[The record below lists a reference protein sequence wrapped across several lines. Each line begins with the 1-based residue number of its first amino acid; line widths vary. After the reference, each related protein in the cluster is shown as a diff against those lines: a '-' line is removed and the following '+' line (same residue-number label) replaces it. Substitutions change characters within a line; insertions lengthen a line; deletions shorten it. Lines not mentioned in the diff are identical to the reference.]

1 MLALKRKAAR
11 LDKTIQPIGLGE
23 FWVVEQIND
32 TQYILRLKDDL
43 VQTGSEF
50 NTDLIIP
57 IHHRVM
63 ELFVYHY
70 DASEILSTNPFTFRW
85 YTDDGPNWR
94 LMFAETNVS
103 YTSFGISYQDEVNGG
118 RDLNPGSYRFATN
131 TTATHLVNVSVRLEV
146 LKR

>member
-1 MLALKRKAAR
+1 LLALKRKAAR

-23 FWVVEQIND
+23 FWDSEQIND
-32 TQYILRLKDDL
+32 TQYILRLRNGI

-50 NTDLIIP
+50 NTDLKIP

-70 DASEILSTNPFTFRW
+70 DASGVLNTNAFTFKW
-85 YTDDGPNWR
+85 YTGDGPNWR
-94 LMFAETNVS
+94 LMFAETNVA

-131 TTATHLVNVSVRLEV
+131 TTNTHLVNVSVRLEV

>member
-1 MLALKRKAAR
+1 MLALKKRAGSR
-11 LDKTIQPIGLGE
+11 DGTIQPKGIGE
-23 FWVVEQIND
+23 YWDVEQINE
-32 TQYILRLKDDL
+32 TQYILRLRNDL
-43 VQTGSEF
+43 VQTGAEF
-50 NTDLIIP
+50 NTDLAIP

-70 DASEILSTNPFTFRW
+70 DAAGALSTDAFTFRW

-94 LMFAETNVS
+94 LMFRETDVAFS
-103 YTSFGISYQDEVNGG
+103 SFGVSYQDEVNGG

-131 TTATHLVNVSVRLEV
+131 TTAGHLVNVSVRLEV